1 MSWARI
7 LLKQPVQSSPE
18 ESGVKM
24 ENELNLMHTEKYYSS
39 LPHLRKV
46 LASRG
51 RQMAF
56 NAENIEEY
64 NEWKTALKARLTE
77 LLGLNLMEK
86 VPLIPECESVE
97 QMDGYR
103 REKWIIRTEPDV
115 FMPFYILIP
124 DSVKEGDRNPCIIAP
139 HGHSTGG
146 KYSIA
151 GRVDIPVVEK
161 EVIRCNEAY
170 GVEFVKRGYTVFCP
184 DARGFGER
192 RESGMQGDD
201 EFKFMHSSCEQLN
214 HMAIPLGLNVCGMWV
229 WDLMRLTD
237 YIQSRDDCDPGRI
250 ACGGLSGGGFQTLY
264 FTAMDERIKCGV
276 SSGYFY
282 GIEDSLL
289 VMSLNCSCNYVPH
302 MWETCDMGDIGALI
316 APRPFL
322 VESGLKDHLSG
333 ERGIENVREQVEI
346 TAKAYRL
353 FGAGDKL
360 VLYTFDGPHVWNGA
374 ATYDFIARYL

>member
-1 MSWARI
+1 MD
-7 LLKQPVQSSPE
+7 KEQE
-18 ESGVKM
+18 TMHVK
-24 ENELNLMHTEKYYSS
+24 KYYSS
-39 LPHLRKV
+39 LPHLKDE
-46 LASRG
+46 LAKRG
-51 RQMAF
+51 RQYAF
-56 NAENIEEY
+56 NAKTTENYIK
-64 NEWKTALKARLTE
+64 WKNDLRSKLIE
-77 LLGLNLMEK
+77 LLGLNLMIK
-86 VPLIPECESVE
+86 TDLNPECKSVK
-97 QMDGYR
+97 QMDGFR
-103 REKWIIRTEPDV
+103 REKWIIQTEPDV
-115 FMPFYILIP
+115 WMPFYILIP
-124 DSVKEGDRNPCIIAP
+124 DEIREGQKNPCIIAP

-146 KYSIA
+146 KNSIA
-151 GRVDIPVVEK
+151 GRDDIPCVAEEIK
-161 EVIRCNEAY
+161 RCNEAY

-237 YIQSRDDCDPGRI
+237 YIQTRKDCDENRI

-264 FTAMDERIKCGV
+264 FVAMDERIKCGV

-282 GIEDSLL
+282 GVEDSLL

-322 VESGLKDHLSG
+322 IESGLKDHLSG
-333 ERGIENVREQVEI
+333 ERGIKNVKEQFDIASE
-346 TAKAYRL
+346 AYKL
-353 FGAGDKL
+353 FNACDKFI
-360 VLYTFDGPHVWNGA
+360 LYTFDGPHVWNGS
-374 ATYDFIARYL
+374 ATYDFIKKYL